1 MPISEWDGYTLFVI
15 VSTIVVSTIFM
26 GLATKRIYRES
37 LKIDVEMC
45 DQKCRL
51 NGIERLFLLLS
62 FATVVSVVGLQMS
75 NSDYEVYSYLYKY
88 EYSLSYDLLSAEGI
102 FRAINKLVYDYLH
115 EFQFVIFI
123 TSFITNCFM
132 FSNVIYYSLRS
143 KVNPKYAL
151 FIYLSMYMLVSFGML
166 RQICAVSIV
175 IYSFRYFQKKQYF
188 KYAFFTLLA
197 LGFHVTAI
205 ISIPLLVFAA
215 INVRSKDIKLLYR
228 IIIVIAFYFVSI
240 FSNEILSA
248 IGVLLGRTGYS
259 DYYAVESI
267 GLGNLVYR
275 IPILAFLCIFRTTI
289 KNSPMYV
296 RMFSGLVL
304 FEVLLCFTYYFI
316 PMLGGRL
323 QYFILF
329 GYAIVVPYC
338 INEMNKKSASKFT
351 TGLIVYGYGLYYIIN
366 QLLTTGWI
374 TKYLMPIK
382 FFGF

>member
-15 VSTIVVSTIFM
+15 ISTIIVSTFFM

-37 LKIDVEMC
+37 LKIDVEIYG
-45 DQKCRL
+45 QKCRL

-62 FATVVSVVGLQMS
+62 FATVISVVGLQMS

-88 EYSLSYDLLSAEGI
+88 EYSLSYDLLSVEGI
-102 FRAINKLVYDYLH
+102 FRAINKLVHDYLH

-123 TSFITNCFM
+123 TNFITNCFM
-132 FSNVIYYSLRS
+132 FNNVIYYSLRS
-143 KVNPKYAL
+143 KVNPKYVL

-175 IYSFRYFQKKQYF
+175 IYSFRYFPKKQYF
-188 KYAFFTLLA
+188 KYVFFILLA

-205 ISIPLLVFAA
+205 ISIPLLVFVAT
-215 INVRSKDIKLLYR
+215 NVRSKDIKLLYR
-228 IIIVIAFYFVSI
+228 IIIVIAFYFASI
-240 FSNEILSA
+240 LSNEILSA

-275 IPILAFLCIFRTTI
+275 IPILVFLCIFRKTI

-296 RMFSGLVL
+296 RMFSDLVL

-316 PMLGGRL
+316 PMLGGRM

-338 INEMNKKSASKFT
+338 INEMNKKSASKFV

>member
-15 VSTIVVSTIFM
+15 LSTIFVSTFFM
-26 GLATKRIYRES
+26 RCATKRVYRES
-37 LKIDVEMC
+37 LNGHAETYDYKH
-45 DQKCRL
+45 KL
-51 NGIERLFLLLS
+51 NSIERLFLILS
-62 FATVVSVVGLQMS
+62 FLTVVSVVGLQMS
-75 NSDYEVYSYLYKY
+75 NSDYNSYLDLYRY
-88 EYSLSYDLLSAEGI
+88 AYNNSYNLLQTEGL
-102 FRAINKLVYDYLH
+102 FRGINKFVYDYLH
-115 EFQFVIFI
+115 EFQFVILI

-132 FSNVIYYSLRS
+132 FNNILYYSLRS
-143 KVNPKYAL
+143 KVNPQHAL

-166 RQICAVSIV
+166 RQICAVSIS
-175 IYSFRYFQKKQYF
+175 IYSFRYFQNKQYL

-197 LGFHVTAI
+197 LGFHVTSI

-215 INVRSKDIKLLYR
+215 LNVRSKDIKLLYR

-248 IGVLLGRTGYS
+248 IGVLLGRTDYS

-275 IPILAFLCIFRTTI
+275 IPILFFLFIFRTTI
-289 KNSPMYV
+289 KKAPMYV
-296 RMFSGLVL
+296 RMFSGLVVL
-304 FEVLLCFTYYFI
+304 EVLLCFTYYFI

-338 INEMNKKSASKFT
+338 IQEMNKKRTSKIT

>member
-15 VSTIVVSTIFM
+15 ISTIIVSTAFM
-26 GLATKRIYRES
+26 GIATKRIYRES
-37 LKIDVEMC
+37 LIIDVEMC

-51 NGIERLFLLLS
+51 NGTERLFLLLS
-62 FATVVSVVGLQMS
+62 FVTVVSVVGLQMS
-75 NSDYEVYSYLYKY
+75 NSDYDVYSYLYKY

-102 FRAINKLVYDYLH
+102 FQVINKLVYDYLH
-115 EFQFVIFI
+115 EFQFVILI

-132 FSNVIYYSLRS
+132 FNNVMYYSLRS
-143 KVNPKYAL
+143 KVNPQYAL

-166 RQICAVSIV
+166 RQICAASIV
-175 IYSFRYFQKKQYF
+175 IYSFRHFQKKQYL

-215 INVRSKDIKLLYR
+215 MNVRSKDIKLLYR

-275 IPILAFLCIFRTTI
+275 IPILVFLCIFRTTI
-289 KNSPMYV
+289 KNSPIYV

-338 INEMNKKSASKFT
+338 IQEMNKKSTSKFT

>member
-1 MPISEWDGYTLFVI
+1 
-15 VSTIVVSTIFM
+15 
-26 GLATKRIYRES
+26 
-37 LKIDVEMC
+37 
-45 DQKCRL
+45 
-51 NGIERLFLLLS
+51 
-62 FATVVSVVGLQMS
+62 
-75 NSDYEVYSYLYKY
+75 
-88 EYSLSYDLLSAEGI
+88 
-102 FRAINKLVYDYLH
+102 
-115 EFQFVIFI
+115 
-123 TSFITNCFM
+123 
-132 FSNVIYYSLRS
+132 
-143 KVNPKYAL
+143 
-151 FIYLSMYMLVSFGML
+151 MYMLVSFGML
-166 RQICAVSIV
+166 RQICAVSIS
-175 IYSFRYFQKKQYF
+175 IYSFRYFQNKQYL

-197 LGFHVTAI
+197 LEFHVTSI

-215 INVRSKDIKLLYR
+215 LNVRSKDIKLLYR

-275 IPILAFLCIFRTTI
+275 IPALIFLFVFRKTI
-289 KNSPMYV
+289 KNSPIYV
-296 RMFSGLVL
+296 RVFSGLVL

-323 QYFILF
+323 QYFTLF
-329 GYAIVVPYC
+329 GYAIVAPYC
-338 INEMNKKSASKFT
+338 INELNKKSASKFT
-351 TGLIVYGYGLYYIIN
+351 TGLIVYGYGLYYLIN

>member
-15 VSTIVVSTIFM
+15 ISTIIVSTTFM

-37 LKIDVEMC
+37 LIIDVETS

-51 NGIERLFLLLS
+51 KGIELLFLVLS

-75 NSDYEVYSYLYKY
+75 NSDYGVYAYLYKY
-88 EYSLSYDLLSAEGI
+88 EYSLSYDLLNVEGI
-102 FRAINKLVYDYLH
+102 FRAINKFVYDYLH
-115 EFQFVIFI
+115 EFQFVIII

-132 FSNVIYYSLRS
+132 FNNVMYYSLRS

-175 IYSFRYFQKKQYF
+175 IYSFRHFQKKQYL

-215 INVRSKDIKLLYR
+215 INVGSKNIKLLYR

-248 IGVLLGRTGYS
+248 IGVLLGRTEYS
-259 DYYAVESI
+259 DYFAVESI

-275 IPILAFLCIFRTTI
+275 IPILVFLCIFRKTI
-289 KNSPMYV
+289 KNSPIYV
-296 RMFSGLVL
+296 RIFSGLVL
-304 FEVLLCFTYYFI
+304 VEVLLCFTYYLI

-382 FFGF
+382 FFRF